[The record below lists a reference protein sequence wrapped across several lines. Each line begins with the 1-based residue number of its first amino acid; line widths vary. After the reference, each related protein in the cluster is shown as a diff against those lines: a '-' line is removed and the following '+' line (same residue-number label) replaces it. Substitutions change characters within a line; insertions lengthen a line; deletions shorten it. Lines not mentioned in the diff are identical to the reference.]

1 MSSDPQNRD
10 ASMPEQTPVGDG
22 VGLAPGTKIG
32 KYEVVRRMAIGGQA
46 ILYVCRDPLL
56 DRTVAVKQISTQLA
70 EDPKFIER
78 FRAEARILARLGAE
92 QPAIITVHDLIED
105 EKGLFIV
112 MEHVEGPTLER
123 VLADNAGPVE
133 AKAVLQ
139 LLWRLASA
147 LYDVHTAG
155 IVHRDLKPSNII
167 VTEGLHPKIV
177 DFGVAASVTGQTS
190 MKLGT
195 TKYMAPE
202 LYAEGPVD
210 GRADIYSLGFLTY
223 EMLLGREKFNEI
235 FQDVI
240 RDRHSEALRWM
251 KWHGN
256 ESVEAPELAEI
267 APTVPQGLSDI
278 VMRMIAKDRDDRF
291 ESMEQLGR
299 SIKQAFSPRAKA
311 ASKSARDEADLARRG
326 RRAKS
331 SRGAG
336 AGAGRAGQGI
346 DEADELV
353 VAPEQP
359 APTAPLP
366 SGGISLKTK
375 IILGSVLFLIAVGL
389 VVGLVVRSH
398 LQTQET
404 QQEVSKA
411 FAAAESYYTTALQDT
426 QRAQGRLEGPVEA
439 FLNTNIQRYA
449 NAAEAYENVRV
460 GYKGTPEAAKAAVL
474 RHVAE
479 SRKLILQAHS
489 HADDRTRAFTLLDES
504 GKKQDTAREVL
515 DAVQRQ
521 REELLQWTRDQER
534 ELNDLRSYRTY
545 CKDFIRQLESVRA
558 ALGEKQF
565 DEGLNRL
572 RMIRE
577 LKLTYWQRDL
587 VDRLETAAQRTR
599 LTAELESY
607 IRLGDTRMEEKQFDA
622 AANAYQQARSIARS
636 EQAQQYLDGEYLQEK
651 LSDLETKIQAVGS
664 RSTLFEKLA
673 KVDEARKAG
682 DKVAELAALIDVERI
697 ASAPERQMRIKRLR
711 AEIFLER
718 AKAVI
723 EANPSEAKDLLE
735 KSLAQMEL
743 REARLLLNQIDK
755 NQSYTQLIN
764 QARSAYLAENWSEA
778 LAKYIEAGRVSP
790 DKLPEIRPKI
800 VEINFKMQLAKADH
814 LRSEGKLREAVR
826 AYERARDIDRTK
838 AQIIENRIA
847 QVRRTMQVQELL
859 SAGDKAMEEGKYPE
873 ARNYWKQATEILR
886 EETPEISSRIR
897 QSWYRQWLNLGKGE
911 FEASRYRSALGYL
924 NRAKEYGTSD
934 ELERLL
940 AETRKRLSESGDEES

>member
-1 MSSDPQNRD
+1 MAEAKS
-10 ASMPEQTPVGDG
+10 PENG
-22 VGLAPGTKIG
+22 VGLPAGSKIG
-32 KYEVVRRMAIGGQA
+32 KYEVIERIATGGQSMV
-46 ILYVCRDPLL
+46 YKCHDPLL
-56 DRTVAVKQISTQLA
+56 DRFVAVKQVSTHLA
-70 EDPKFIER
+70 SDPEFMER
-78 FRAEARILARLGAE
+78 FRKEAQILARLGAE
-92 QPAIITVHDLIED
+92 QPAITTIHDIVEE
-105 EKGLFIV
+105 EKGLFLV
-112 MEHVEGPTLER
+112 MEYVKGPTLNQ
-123 VLADNAGPVE
+123 VIADTDGPTE
-133 AKAVLQ
+133 SKAALQ
-139 LLWRLASA
+139 ILWRLAA
-147 LYDVHTAG
+147 AMHDVHAAG
-155 IVHRDLKPSNII
+155 IIHRDLKPANII
-167 VTEGLHPKIV
+167 IAEGLHPKIM
-177 DFGVAASVTGQTS
+177 DFGVAASLTGQTS
-190 MKLGT
+190 MLLGT

-202 LYAEGPVD
+202 LFEGSKDVD
-210 GRADIYSLGFLTY
+210 GRADQYSLGFIMY
-223 EMLLGREKFNEI
+223 ELLAGRPKFNEI
-235 FQDVI
+235 FSDVV
-240 RDRHSEALRWM
+240 RDQHSESLRWM

-336 AGAGRAGQGI
+336 AGAGRTGQGS

-411 FAAAESYYTTALQDT
+411 FAGAESYYTTALQDT

-521 REELLQWTRDQER
+521 REDLLQWTRDQER

-673 KVDEARKAG
+673 KVDQARKTG

-826 AYERARDIDRTK
+826 AYERARDIDRT
-838 AQIIENRIA
+838 QSRVIENRIA